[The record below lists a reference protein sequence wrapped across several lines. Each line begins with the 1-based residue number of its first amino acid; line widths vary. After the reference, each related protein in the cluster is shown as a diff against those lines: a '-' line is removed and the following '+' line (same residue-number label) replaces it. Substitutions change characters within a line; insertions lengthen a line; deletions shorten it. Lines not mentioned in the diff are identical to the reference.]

1 MTHLCLSMLG
11 KLLSQAWGYA
21 SAITQRKGL
30 FCGVLLR
37 PRLEACIITN
47 RRPLMSGKYGLVEPG
62 RLGVDA
68 TVPY

>member
-11 KLLSQAWGYA
+11 KLLSQAWGNA
-21 SAITQRKGL
+21 FPITQRKD
-30 FCGVLLR
+30 CGVLLR
-37 PRLEACIITN
+37 PRLAACIITN
-47 RRPLMSGKYGLVEPG
+47 RRLLMSGKYGLVEPG